1 MRRWRFLIGCV
12 GVSVLTLI
20 WVEVRNPDGV
30 EGLVLGALFEEDT
43 QYAPGFS
50 DSRFLGVEPGQSTA
64 DVKGALGE
72 PLSRVTDDDGETWH
86 FSRSP
91 TDTHFRNRVV
101 HFRNGVVTEA
111 FAEFSVD

>member
-1 MRRWRFLIGCV
+1 
-12 GVSVLTLI
+12 
-20 WVEVRNPDGV
+20 
-30 EGLVLGALFEEDT
+30 
-43 QYAPGFS
+43 
-50 DSRFLGVEPGQSTA
+50 
-64 DVKGALGE
+64 VKGALGE
-72 PLSRVTDDDGETWH
+72 PLSRVTHDDGESWH